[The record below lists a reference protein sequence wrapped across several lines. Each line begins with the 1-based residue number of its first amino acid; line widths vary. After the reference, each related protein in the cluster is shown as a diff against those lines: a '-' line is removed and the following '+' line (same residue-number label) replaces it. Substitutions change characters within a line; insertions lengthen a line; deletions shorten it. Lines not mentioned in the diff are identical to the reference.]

1 LIPFRLHR
9 WIASGRDRSIS
20 ATEALEE
27 SGRSIAQR
35 DPLISAKEQLSDAE
49 VRLLAAQGQLEATE
63 RARDAAEA
71 ELARLTGALAAATGE
86 RDELGARL
94 AETARQDDAARRLGL
109 RPRPSRIFFMHI
121 GKTAGSYV
129 NDMFIR
135 SLGAANCAEH
145 CELFLHDPVLFRRAI
160 ADKVFVSGHIYYH
173 DWVRLVGEADRD
185 FLKITF
191 LRDPLEH
198 IISHLRFCE
207 HFSRPELKAAYD
219 NVLNAEVRGVV
230 DMLARVD
237 FASPQAMI
245 QMLETLPPKGVEL
258 FDNCQSRYF
267 LAGGDHVARFT
278 DPLGMHLWRP
288 LLAMLAKFDVVGT
301 TGTILPT
308 LRQVGA
314 LLGVELQ
321 LHEEIVGATASSK
334 RINQSD
340 PAVMRALRQ
349 RILLDDALYG
359 AVNENRPAG
368 AARERTESPI

>member
-1 LIPFRLHR
+1 LIPFRPHR
-9 WIASGRDRSIS
+9 WIPSVRDRSID

-27 SGRSIAQR
+27 PGRSIAQR
-35 DPLISAKEQLSDAE
+35 APLISAKEQLSDAE
-49 VRLLAAQGQLEATE
+49 VRLLAVQEQLEATK
-63 RARDAAEA
+63 RTRDAAEA
-71 ELARLTGALAAATGE
+71 ELARLTGALAAVTRE

-94 AETARQDDAARRLGL
+94 AETARRDDAATRLGL

-145 CELFLHDPVLFRRAI
+145 CELFLHDPALFRQAI

-198 IISHLRFCE
+198 IMSHLRFVE
-207 HFSRPELKAAYD
+207 HFSRPELKAAY
-219 NVLNAEVRGVV
+219 NSMLNAEMRGVV
-230 DMLARVD
+230 DLLAEVD
-237 FASPQAMI
+237 FASSEAVI
-245 QMLETLPPKGVEL
+245 QILETLPPKGVEL

-267 LAGGDHVARFT
+267 LAGGEHVARFT

-288 LLAMLAKFDVVGT
+288 LLAMLARFDIVGT
-301 TGTILPT
+301 TEMILPS
-308 LRQVGA
+308 LREVGA
-314 LLGVELQ
+314 LLGIELR
-321 LHEEIVGATASSK
+321 LHEEVVGATASVK
-334 RINQSD
+334 RINKSD
-340 PAVMRALRQ
+340 PSVMRALRQ
-349 RILLDDALYG
+349 RNLLDDALYQ
-359 AVNENRPAG
+359 AVSENRPAW
-368 AARERTESPI
+368 AANERAGTLV

>member
-1 LIPFRLHR
+1 V
-9 WIASGRDRSIS
+9 RDRSIN
-20 ATEALEE
+20 TEALEE
-27 SGRSIAQR
+27 PGGSIAQR
-35 DPLISAKEQLSDAE
+35 DALISAKEQLSDAE
-49 VRLLAAQGQLEATE
+49 VRLLAAQEQLEATK

-71 ELARLTGALAAATGE
+71 ERARLIGALAAATRE
-86 RDELGARL
+86 RDELGAGL
-94 AETARQDDAARRLGL
+94 AETARRDDAATRLGL

-135 SLGAANCAEH
+135 SLGTANCAEH
-145 CELFLHDPVLFRRAI
+145 CELFLHDPALFRRAI

-198 IISHLRFCE
+198 IMSHLRFCE

-219 NVLNAEVRGVV
+219 SMLNAEVRGVV
-230 DMLARVD
+230 DLLAQVD
-237 FASPQAMI
+237 FASSEAVI

-267 LAGGDHVARFT
+267 LAGGEHVARFT
-278 DPLGMHLWRP
+278 DPLGLHLWRP
-288 LLAMLAKFDVVGT
+288 LLAMLAKFDIVGT
-301 TGTILPT
+301 TEMILPS

-314 LLGVELQ
+314 LLGVELR
-321 LHEEIVGATASSK
+321 LHEEVVGATASAK

-340 PAVMRALRQ
+340 PAVTRALRQ
-349 RILLDDALYG
+349 RILLDDALYQ
-359 AVNENRPAG
+359 AVSENRPAW
-368 AARERTESPI
+368 AADERAESLV

>member
-9 WIASGRDRSIS
+9 WIPSVRDRSIN
-20 ATEALEE
+20 TEALEE
-27 SGRSIAQR
+27 PGGSIAQR
-35 DPLISAKEQLSDAE
+35 DALISAKEQLSDAE
-49 VRLLAAQGQLEATE
+49 VRLLAAQEQLEATK

-71 ELARLTGALAAATGE
+71 ERARLIGALAAATRE
-86 RDELGARL
+86 RDELGAGL
-94 AETARQDDAARRLGL
+94 AETARRDDAATRLGL

-145 CELFLHDPVLFRRAI
+145 CELFLHDPALFRRAI

-198 IISHLRFCE
+198 IISHLRFVE

-219 NVLNAEVRGVV
+219 SMLNAEVRGVV
-230 DMLARVD
+230 DLLAQVD
-237 FASPQAMI
+237 FACSEAVI
-245 QMLETLPPKGVEL
+245 QMLDTLPPKGVEL

-267 LAGGDHVARFT
+267 LAGGEHVARFT

-288 LLAMLAKFDVVGT
+288 LLAMLEKFDVVGT
-301 TGTILPT
+301 TEMILPS
-308 LRQVGA
+308 LRQIGA
-314 LLGVELQ
+314 LLGIELR
-321 LHEEIVGATASSK
+321 LHEEVVGATASAK

-349 RILLDDALYG
+349 RILLDDALFR
-359 AVNENRPAG
+359 AVSENRPAW
-368 AARERTESPI
+368 AARERAESLV